1 MAPGILETNGWQ
13 ALVNRAS
20 IQSNGGPGI
29 LGRLHA
35 TLDVEGSTFTSNA
48 GAIVCDQSTAL
59 ETDLPHAVLGPANA
73 CKVSSRGNHQPHTS
87 ASMNLGLPDWQSL
100 KAHSIKLNRMITSHH
115 TNVSR
120 VVK

>member
-59 ETDLPHAVLGPANA
+59 ETDLPHSQRTAQCVAALL
-73 CKVSSRGNHQPHTS
+73 CRGLCHNCIVPVGIS
-87 ASMNLGLPDWQSL
+87 PYPSL
-100 KAHSIKLNRMITSHH
+100 SFNMQRE
-115 TNVSR
+115 
-120 VVK
+120 